1 MRTVNSLIG
10 SAIER
15 LEDLRFL
22 RGRGQY
28 VDDLARKDMLHAAF
42 LRSSVAHGR
51 IRSIDDSAAR
61 ALPGVHSV
69 ITAKDIGNRV
79 PRVPMRLQPLPDFEP
94 FGQPVIAEH
103 KVRYV
108 GEVLALVLADTAG
121 IAEDALGLIEVDIDP
136 LPAVADRRS
145 SAQNASL
152 LFEDKGTNL
161 AIKFHA
167 VRGDAA
173 AAFKDA
179 PYVRRESFRTQRH
192 MALPMEPRG
201 LLAEWDAARGRL
213 TVSGGA
219 KVLFFNRRT
228 LAKEMGLPESAIEIV
243 ENDVGGGFGARGE
256 FYPEDFLIPF
266 AARHTGRP
274 VKWTEDRRENLMCL
288 NHAREAECDVE
299 IACTREGTI
308 LGLRGH
314 AYVDV
319 GAYMRTN
326 GAVGARN
333 IAQFM
338 SGPYRIANIDID
350 VALQL
355 TNKTPVGTYRGPGR
369 FETDFFRERFLD
381 MVAQDLGLDRVEFRR
396 RNLVRL
402 QEMPYS
408 IATITPFESK
418 DEFDSGDYQ
427 VTLDRCLDEIQWAEK
442 SKLAG
447 KLIDGRYH
455 GVAIGCFIEGG
466 AAGPKESAR
475 MVLEPDGLYSVYVG
489 SSAIGQGLETAFA
502 QIAADALEVPMD
514 RIRGVFH
521 GTTSFVSDGYGAY
534 HSRSV
539 VMGGS
544 AMLAAAA
551 NLRDMIRAQAAER
564 LGCAPAEIEI
574 VEGTKAVGPGGKI
587 GSVARAFDR
596 RHLGRGRLSQ
606 QEAHLHLRRPCRARG
621 GRSQAR
627 SRGAHRLCHRR
638 RLRPHHQSI
647 DGAWPGC
654 RLGGAGAGRCH
665 DGASRLRPTGP
676 AADRLA
682 RRLSHSDRQRL
693 PEHPRHRA
701 GKSSLTDQPAWCQG
715 RRRGRHHRRRRRH
728 GQCGRQCA
736 EHVRG
741 AATRASAH
749 AHAHLGAGA
758 GKQAARGGVSYRH
771 RACPGRELAATGPWH
786 RAKRGD
792 VRPTLAQ
799 QRIAKRN
806 IVNTCRGLLGPGS
819 SLAYARSS
827 GTREVTQPPLSL
839 H

>member
-1 MRTVNSLIG
+1 MRTVNSLVG
-10 SAIER
+10 SPIER

-28 VDDLARKDMLHAAF
+28 VDDLARGDMLHAAI

-51 IRSIDDSAAR
+51 IRSIDVSAAR
-61 ALPGVHSV
+61 ALAGVHSV

-94 FGQPVIAEH
+94 FGQPVIAET

-108 GEVLALVLADTAG
+108 GEAIAVVLADTAG
-121 IAEDALGLIEVDIDP
+121 IAEDALGLIDVDIEQ
-136 LPAVADRRS
+136 LPAVADRHA
-145 SAQNASL
+145 SAQGASL
-152 LFEDKGTNL
+152 LFEEAGSNL

-173 AAFKDA
+173 GAFRDA
-179 PYVRRESFRTQRH
+179 SYVRRESFRTQRH

-201 LLAEWDAARGRL
+201 LLAEWDATHGRL

-228 LAKEMGLPESAIEIV
+228 LAKQMGLPESAIEIV

-256 FYPEDFLIPF
+256 FYPEDFLIPY
-266 AARHTGRP
+266 AARYAGRP
-274 VKWTEDRRENLMCL
+274 VKWTEDRREHLMCV
-288 NHAREAECDVE
+288 NHAREAECDIE

-338 SGPYRIANIDID
+338 SGPYRIPHIDID
-350 VALQL
+350 VALLL

-381 MVAQDLGLDRVEFRR
+381 MVAQDLSLDRVEFRR
-396 RNLVRL
+396 RNLVSQR
-402 QEMPYS
+402 EMPYS

-418 DEFDSGDYQ
+418 DEFDSGDYNA
-427 VTLDRCLDEIQWAEK
+427 TLDRCLAEINWGET

-455 GVAIGCFIEGG
+455 GLALGCFIEGG

-475 MVLEPDGLYSVYVG
+475 IVLEPDGRYAVYVG

-502 QIAADALEVPMD
+502 QIAADALEVPLD
-514 RIRGVFH
+514 GIRGIFH
-521 GTTSFVSDGYGAY
+521 GTTSYVSDGYGAY

-544 AMLAAAA
+544 AMLDAAAK
-551 NLRDMIRAQAAER
+551 LREAIRAEAATR
-564 LGCAPAEIEI
+564 LGCTPGEVEI
-574 VEGTKAVGPGGKI
+574 VEGAKAVGPGGTSIALAGLAREGIEAEGAFLNKKHTYTYGAHAAHVTVDPKLGQVELI
-587 GSVARAFDR
+587 DYVVVEDCGRIINPMMVHGQAVGSVVQ
-596 RHLGRGRLSQ
+596 G
-606 QEAHLHLRRPCRARG
+606 
-621 GRSQAR
+621 
-627 SRGAHRLCHRR
+627 
-638 RLRPHHQSI
+638 
-647 DGAWPGC
+647 
-654 RLGGAGAGRCH
+654 LGGAMMEHLIYDEQGQLLTGSLADYLIPTASDFPNIRSIVLEDHPSPINPLGAKGAGEGGIIAAGGVMANAIANALGTLGVQPRE
-665 DGASRLRPTGP
+665 LPLTPT
-676 AADRLA
+676 RIWEL
-682 RRLSHSDRQRL
+682 
-693 PEHPRHRA
+693 
-701 GKSSLTDQPAWCQG
+701 
-715 RRRGRHHRRRRRH
+715 
-728 GQCGRQCA
+728 
-736 EHVRG
+736 V
-741 AATRASAH
+741 
-749 AHAHLGAGA
+749 
-758 GKQAARGGVSYRH
+758 QAAQ
-771 RACPGRELAATGPWH
+771 A
-786 RAKRGD
+786 RAK
-792 VRPTLAQ
+792 A
-799 QRIAKRN
+799 
-806 IVNTCRGLLGPGS
+806 
-819 SLAYARSS
+819 
-827 GTREVTQPPLSL
+827 
-839 H
+839 

>member
-10 SAIER
+10 SPIER
-15 LEDLRFL
+15 LEDLRFV

-28 VDDLARKDMLHAAF
+28 VDDLAREGMLHAAV

-51 IRSIDDSAAR
+51 LRAIDASAAR

-69 ITAKDIGNRV
+69 ITAKEIGNRV

-94 FGQPVIAEH
+94 FGQPVIAET

-108 GEVLALVLADTAG
+108 GEAIALVLADTPG
-121 IAEDALGLIEVDIDP
+121 LAEDAVGLIEVDIEP
-136 LPAVADRRS
+136 LPAVADRHV
-145 SAQNASL
+145 SAKNQTL
-152 LFEDKGTNL
+152 LFEDQGSNR
-161 AIKFHA
+161 AIMFRA

-179 PYVRRESFRTQRH
+179 PYIRRESFRTQRH

-213 TVSGGA
+213 TLSGAA

-228 LAKEMGLPESAIEIV
+228 LAKQLDLPESAIELV

-266 AARHTGRP
+266 AARLTGRP
-274 VKWTEDRRENLMCL
+274 VKWTEDRREHLMTV

-299 IACTREGTI
+299 IACTRDGTI

-333 IAQFM
+333 VAQFM
-338 SGPYRIANIDID
+338 SGPYRIPNIDID

-369 FETDFFRERFLD
+369 FETDFFRERLFD
-381 MVAQDLGLDRVEFRR
+381 MVAKDLGIDRVEFRR
-396 RNLVRL
+396 SNLVAHA
-402 QEMPYS
+402 EMPYQ

-418 DEFDSGDYQ
+418 DELDSGDHHA
-427 VTLDRCLDEIQWAEK
+427 TLDRCLEEIKWAEK
-442 SKLAG
+442 AKLAG

-455 GVAIGCFIEGG
+455 GIALGCFIEGG

-475 MVLEPDGLYSVYVG
+475 IVLEPDGRYAVYVG

-514 RIRGVFH
+514 LIRGVFH
-521 GTTSFVSDGYGAY
+521 GTTSYVSDGYGAY

-544 AMLAAAA
+544 AMLDAATKLREAIRVEAA
-551 NLRDMIRAQAAER
+551 GR
-564 LGCAPAEIEI
+564 LGCEPAAIEI
-574 VEGTKAVGPGGKI
+574 VEGTKAVGPGGKSVALAGLSTEGISVEGAFLNKKHTYTYGAHAAHVAVDAKIGHVELLDYVVVEDCGRIINPLTVHGQTI
-587 GSVARAFDR
+587 GSLVQ
-596 RHLGRGRLSQ
+596 G
-606 QEAHLHLRRPCRARG
+606 
-621 GRSQAR
+621 
-627 SRGAHRLCHRR
+627 
-638 RLRPHHQSI
+638 
-647 DGAWPGC
+647 
-654 RLGGAGAGRCH
+654 LGGAFMEHLVYDDQGQLLTGSLADYLIPTASDFPNLRAIVQENHPSPINPLGAKGAGEGGIIAAGGVMANAVANAL
-665 DGASRLRPTGP
+665 DSLGVELRELPLSPTKIW
-676 AADRLA
+676 DM
-682 RRLSHSDRQRL
+682 
-693 PEHPRHRA
+693 
-701 GKSSLTDQPAWCQG
+701 
-715 RRRGRHHRRRRRH
+715 
-728 GQCGRQCA
+728 
-736 EHVRG
+736 V
-741 AATRASAH
+741 
-749 AHAHLGAGA
+749 
-758 GKQAARGGVSYRH
+758 QAAR
-771 RACPGRELAATGPWH
+771 
-786 RAKRGD
+786 K
-792 VRPTLAQ
+792 
-799 QRIAKRN
+799 
-806 IVNTCRGLLGPGS
+806 
-819 SLAYARSS
+819 
-827 GTREVTQPPLSL
+827 
-839 H
+839 